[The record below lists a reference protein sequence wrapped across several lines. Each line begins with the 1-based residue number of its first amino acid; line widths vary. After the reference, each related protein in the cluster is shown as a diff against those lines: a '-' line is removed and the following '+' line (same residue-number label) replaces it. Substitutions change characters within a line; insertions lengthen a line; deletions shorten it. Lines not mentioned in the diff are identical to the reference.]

1 MRYAFFLSI
10 FLLQV
15 LPPRGVYPEAE
26 GRRAQDINI
35 LLSVDPKSFPL
46 DTGPKQHEIWHSG
59 YDVARRR
66 KKIIHHV

>member
-26 GRRAQDINI
+26 GRRAQGQDINI
-35 LLSVDPKSFPL
+35 LLRL
-46 DTGPKQHEIWHSG
+46 I
-59 YDVARRR
+59 R
-66 KKIIHHV
+66 KVFRWAPVRSSMKYGTADIIR